1 MTGALS
7 RLLERLRPEEP
18 VPPRPPSE
26 PREVVLQVLDGLD
39 DHDLLDAC
47 RRSGAPVRE
56 RLTRALPGTPPVIAV
71 CEAAREA
78 ARRDL
83 IDDREMREVW
93 AMAPLLLPAA
103 A

>member
-7 RLLERLRPEEP
+7 RFLERFLPAEP
-18 VPPRPPSE
+18 DPPRPPSE
-26 PREVVLQVLDGLD
+26 PREVVLQVLDGLGD
-39 DHDLLDAC
+39 SDLLDAC
-47 RRSGAPVRE
+47 RQSGAPVRE

-78 ARRDL
+78 RRRDL
-83 IDDREMREVW
+83 IDDREMREIW